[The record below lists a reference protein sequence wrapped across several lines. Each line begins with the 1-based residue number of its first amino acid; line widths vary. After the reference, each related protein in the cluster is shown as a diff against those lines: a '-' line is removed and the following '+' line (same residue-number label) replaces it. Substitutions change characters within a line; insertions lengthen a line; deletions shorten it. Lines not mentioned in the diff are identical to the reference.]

1 MRGDMSMG
9 RRMSPHLQG
18 VKERRMMAPHLRIS
32 LLSLEAAVLTS
43 VEEVHFSDV

>member
-1 MRGDMSMG
+1 MG

-18 VKERRMMAPHLRIS
+18 VKERRMMAPHLRIG